1 MKKCSKT
8 SYKSDNIIKK
18 RIKSLIRGFLFSFL
32 LTVPIALILSAAMA
46 LTDFPEE
53 YLSPAVL
60 ITVALSIVLSGIL
73 TTAPEENLGWVGGS
87 LAGFLYMAVITAVRW
102 CLEGRVYMDK
112 DIITEEVNA
121 EYLKGFIYYV
131 RGVRVMLDMD
141 LAKIYGYSTKDFNRQ
156 VKNNIEKFEQ
166 DFMFQLTNE
175 ECEILRCKNSTS
187 SWGGRR
193 YNPYAFTEQGIYM
206 LMTVLKGELAT
217 KQSKALIRIF
227 KQMKDYIVDNQPLLG
242 QREYLQLSLQTTQN
256 TQDLLDLRKSLSAV
270 DDKVA
275 SIIDT
280 LGNVVTK
287 SELAN
292 VMLDF
297 SNPTVRRGWLILNGQ
312 PVESDLAYQQIYA
325 TAKKT
330 IFVVDNYIG
339 LKTLVLLKEVSANVK
354 ITVFSDNIGNRLHQA
369 EFNDF
374 CREYPDVSVSLQTS
388 GGIFHDRYIVID
400 YQTADEQIYH
410 CGASSKDGGNK
421 VTTITAVTDGC
432 IYHPVIDQL
441 LNNPVLVLR

>member
-1 MKKCSKT
+1 
-8 SYKSDNIIKK
+8 
-18 RIKSLIRGFLFSFL
+18 
-32 LTVPIALILSAAMA
+32 
-46 LTDFPEE
+46 
-53 YLSPAVL
+53 
-60 ITVALSIVLSGIL
+60 
-73 TTAPEENLGWVGGS
+73 
-87 LAGFLYMAVITAVRW
+87 
-102 CLEGRVYMDK
+102 MDK
-112 DIITEEVNA
+112 DIIAQEINA
-121 EYLKGFIYYV
+121 EYLKGYIYSIK
-131 RGVRVMLDMD
+131 GVRVMLDMD

-166 DFMFQLTNE
+166 DFMFQLSDE

-206 LMTVLKGELAT
+206 LMTVLKGDLAT

-275 SIIDT
+275 DIIGA
-280 LGNVVTK
+280 L
-287 SELAN
+287 
-292 VMLDF
+292 
-297 SNPTVRRGWLILNGQ
+297 
-312 PVESDLAYQQIYA
+312 
-325 TAKKT
+325 
-330 IFVVDNYIG
+330 G
-339 LKTLVLLKEVSANVK
+339 LKTLVLLKDVPANVNVV
-354 ITVFSDNIGNRLHQA
+354 VFSDNIGNRLHQA

-374 CREYPDVSVSLQTS
+374 CREYPNVTISLQTS

-421 VTTITAVTDGC
+421 VTTITAVTDGA

-441 LNNPVLVLR
+441 VQNPVLTLR

>member
-1 MKKCSKT
+1 MNK
-8 SYKSDNIIKK
+8 DA
-18 RIKSLIRGFLFSFL
+18 
-32 LTVPIALILSAAMA
+32 IA
-46 LTDFPEE
+46 
-53 YLSPAVL
+53 
-60 ITVALSIVLSGIL
+60 
-73 TTAPEENLGWVGGS
+73 
-87 LAGFLYMAVITAVRW
+87 
-102 CLEGRVYMDK
+102 
-112 DIITEEVNA
+112 EEVNA
-121 EYLKGFIYYV
+121 EYLKRCIYDV
-131 RGVRVMLDMD
+131 RGVRIMFDAD

-166 DFMFQLTNE
+166 DFMFQLTDE

-227 KQMKDYIVDNQPLLG
+227 KQMKDYIIDNQSLLG

-312 PVESDLAYQQIYA
+312 PVESDLAYRQIYS
-325 TAKKT
+325 TAKKM

-339 LKTLVLLKEVSANVK
+339 LKTLVLLKDVPANVK
-354 ITVFSDNIGNRLHQA
+354 ITIFSDNIGNRLHQA

-374 CREYPDVSVSLQTS
+374 CREYPNVSVSLQTS
-388 GGIFHDRYIVID
+388 GGIFHDRYIVVD
-400 YQTADEQIYH
+400 YQTANEQVCH
-410 CGASSKDGGNK
+410 CGASSKDGGDK
-421 VTTITAVTDGC
+421 VTTITAVTDGG
-432 IYHPVIDQL
+432 IYHSVIDQL
-441 LNNPVLVLR
+441 LSNPVLILR

>member
-1 MKKCSKT
+1 M
-8 SYKSDNIIKK
+8 N
-18 RIKSLIRGFLFSFL
+18 
-32 LTVPIALILSAAMA
+32 
-46 LTDFPEE
+46 
-53 YLSPAVL
+53 
-60 ITVALSIVLSGIL
+60 
-73 TTAPEENLGWVGGS
+73 
-87 LAGFLYMAVITAVRW
+87 
-102 CLEGRVYMDK
+102 K
-112 DIITEEVNA
+112 DIIAQEINA
-121 EYLKGFIYYV
+121 EYLKGYIYNI

-141 LAKIYGYSTKDFNRQ
+141 LAQIYGYSTKDFNRQ

-166 DFMFQLTNE
+166 DFMFQLSDE

-206 LMTVLKGELAT
+206 LMTVLKGDLAT

-275 SIIDT
+275 DIIGA

-297 SNPTVRRGWLILNGQ
+297 GNPSVRRGWLILNGQ

-330 IFVVDNYIG
+330 IF
-339 LKTLVLLKEVSANVK
+339 
-354 ITVFSDNIGNRLHQA
+354 
-369 EFNDF
+369 
-374 CREYPDVSVSLQTS
+374 EYPNVTISLQTS

-421 VTTITAVTDGC
+421 VTTITAVTDGA

-441 LNNPVLVLR
+441 VQNPVLTLR

>member
-1 MKKCSKT
+1 MEK
-8 SYKSDNIIKK
+8 NI
-18 RIKSLIRGFLFSFL
+18 
-32 LTVPIALILSAAMA
+32 
-46 LTDFPEE
+46 
-53 YLSPAVL
+53 
-60 ITVALSIVLSGIL
+60 VA
-73 TTAPEENLGWVGGS
+73 
-87 LAGFLYMAVITAVRW
+87 
-102 CLEGRVYMDK
+102 
-112 DIITEEVNA
+112 EEVDA
-121 EYLKGFIYYV
+121 EYLKGVIYYV

-141 LAKIYGYSTKDFNRQ
+141 LAKIYGYSTKNFNRQ

-166 DFMFQLTNE
+166 DFMFQLTDE

-227 KQMKDYIVDNQPLLG
+227 KQMKDYIVDNQPLLR
-242 QREYLQLSLQTTQN
+242 QREYLQLSLQTTRN
-256 TQDLLDLRKSLSAV
+256 TQDLLDLRKSLSSV

-280 LGNVVTK
+280 LGDVVTK

-292 VMLDF
+292 VMQDF
-297 SNPTVRRGWLILNGQ
+297 SHPTIRREWLILNGQ
-312 PVESDLAYQQIYA
+312 PVESGLAYQQIYA
-325 TAKKT
+325 TARRT

-339 LKTLVLLKEVSANVK
+339 LKTLVLLKDVPADVK
-354 ITVFSDNIGNRLHQA
+354 VTVFSDNIRNRLHQA

-388 GGIFHDRYIVID
+388 GGVFHDRYIVID

-421 VTTITAVTDGC
+421 VTTITAVTDGD
-432 IYHPVIDQL
+432 IYHTVIDRL
-441 LNNPVLVLR
+441 LNNPVLILR

>member
-1 MKKCSKT
+1 
-8 SYKSDNIIKK
+8 
-18 RIKSLIRGFLFSFL
+18 
-32 LTVPIALILSAAMA
+32 
-46 LTDFPEE
+46 
-53 YLSPAVL
+53 
-60 ITVALSIVLSGIL
+60 
-73 TTAPEENLGWVGGS
+73 
-87 LAGFLYMAVITAVRW
+87 
-102 CLEGRVYMDK
+102 
-112 DIITEEVNA
+112 
-121 EYLKGFIYYV
+121 
-131 RGVRVMLDMD
+131 MLDMD
-141 LAKIYGYSTKDFNRQ
+141 LAQIYGYSTKDFNRQ

-166 DFMFQLTNE
+166 DFMFQLSDE

-193 YNPYAFTEQGIYM
+193 YNPFAFTEQGIYM
-206 LMTVLKGELAT
+206 LMTVLKGDLAT

-275 SIIDT
+275 DIIGA

-297 SNPTVRRGWLILNGQ
+297 GNPSVRRGWLILNGQ

-330 IFVVDNYIG
+330 IF
-339 LKTLVLLKEVSANVK
+339 
-354 ITVFSDNIGNRLHQA
+354 
-369 EFNDF
+369 
-374 CREYPDVSVSLQTS
+374 EYPNVTISLQTS

-421 VTTITAVTDGC
+421 VTTITAVTDGA

-441 LNNPVLVLR
+441 VQNQVLTLR

>member
-1 MKKCSKT
+1 
-8 SYKSDNIIKK
+8 
-18 RIKSLIRGFLFSFL
+18 
-32 LTVPIALILSAAMA
+32 
-46 LTDFPEE
+46 
-53 YLSPAVL
+53 
-60 ITVALSIVLSGIL
+60 
-73 TTAPEENLGWVGGS
+73 
-87 LAGFLYMAVITAVRW
+87 
-102 CLEGRVYMDK
+102 MDK
-112 DIITEEVNA
+112 DIIAVEVNA

-131 RGVRVMLDMD
+131 RGVRVMLDRD

-166 DFMFQLTNE
+166 DFMFQLTDE
-175 ECEILRCKNSTS
+175 ECEILRCKNYNS

-227 KQMKDYIVDNQPLLG
+227 KQMKDYIVDNQSLLG

-297 SNPTVRRGWLILNGQ
+297 SNPTVRSCLLYT
-312 PVESDLAYQQIYA
+312 SDA
-325 TAKKT
+325 
-330 IFVVDNYIG
+330 
-339 LKTLVLLKEVSANVK
+339 
-354 ITVFSDNIGNRLHQA
+354 
-369 EFNDF
+369 
-374 CREYPDVSVSLQTS
+374 
-388 GGIFHDRYIVID
+388 
-400 YQTADEQIYH
+400 ADE
-410 CGASSKDGGNK
+410 
-421 VTTITAVTDGC
+421 
-432 IYHPVIDQL
+432 
-441 LNNPVLVLR
+441 

>member
-1 MKKCSKT
+1 
-8 SYKSDNIIKK
+8 
-18 RIKSLIRGFLFSFL
+18 
-32 LTVPIALILSAAMA
+32 
-46 LTDFPEE
+46 
-53 YLSPAVL
+53 
-60 ITVALSIVLSGIL
+60 
-73 TTAPEENLGWVGGS
+73 
-87 LAGFLYMAVITAVRW
+87 
-102 CLEGRVYMDK
+102 
-112 DIITEEVNA
+112 
-121 EYLKGFIYYV
+121 
-131 RGVRVMLDMD
+131 MLDMD
-141 LAKIYGYSTKDFNRQ
+141 LAQIYGYSTKDFNRQ

-166 DFMFQLTNE
+166 DFMFQLSDE

-206 LMTVLKGELAT
+206 LMTVLKGDLAT
-217 KQSKALIRIF
+217 KQSK
-227 KQMKDYIVDNQPLLG
+227 
-242 QREYLQLSLQTTQN
+242 E
-256 TQDLLDLRKSLSAV
+256 DLLDLRKSLSAV

-275 SIIDT
+275 DIIGA

-297 SNPTVRRGWLILNGQ
+297 GNPSVRRGWLILNGQ

-339 LKTLVLLKEVSANVK
+339 LKTLVLLKDVPTNVNVV
-354 ITVFSDNIGNRLHQA
+354 VFSDNIGNRLHQA

-374 CREYPDVSVSLQTS
+374 CREYPNVTISLQTS

-421 VTTITAVTDGC
+421 VTTITAVTDGA

-441 LNNPVLVLR
+441 VQNPVLTLR

>member
-1 MKKCSKT
+1 MNMEK
-8 SYKSDNIIKK
+8 NI
-18 RIKSLIRGFLFSFL
+18 
-32 LTVPIALILSAAMA
+32 
-46 LTDFPEE
+46 
-53 YLSPAVL
+53 
-60 ITVALSIVLSGIL
+60 VA
-73 TTAPEENLGWVGGS
+73 
-87 LAGFLYMAVITAVRW
+87 
-102 CLEGRVYMDK
+102 
-112 DIITEEVNA
+112 EEVNA
-121 EYLKGFIYYV
+121 EFLKGFIYCV

-166 DFMFQLTNE
+166 DFMFQLTDE

-193 YNPYAFTEQGIYM
+193 YSPYAFTEQGIYM

-217 KQSKALIRIF
+217 RQSKALIRIF
-227 KQMKDYIVDNQPLLG
+227 KQMKDYIVDNQPLLR
-242 QREYLQLSLQTTQN
+242 QREYLQLSLQTTRN
-256 TQDLLDLRKSLSAV
+256 TQDLLDLRKSLSSV

-280 LGNVVTK
+280 LGDVVTK

-292 VMLDF
+292 VMQDF
-297 SNPTVRRGWLILNGQ
+297 IHPTIRREWLILNGQ
-312 PVESDLAYQQIYA
+312 PVESGLAYQQIYA
-325 TAKKT
+325 TARRT

-339 LKTLVLLKEVSANVK
+339 LKTLVLLKDVPADVK
-354 ITVFSDNIGNRLHQA
+354 VTVFSDNIGNRLHQA

-388 GGIFHDRYIVID
+388 GGVFHDRYIVID

-421 VTTITAVTDGC
+421 VTTITAVTDGD
-432 IYHPVIDQL
+432 IYHTVIDQL
-441 LNNPVLVLR
+441 LNNPVLILR

>member
-1 MKKCSKT
+1 MNMEK
-8 SYKSDNIIKK
+8 NI
-18 RIKSLIRGFLFSFL
+18 
-32 LTVPIALILSAAMA
+32 
-46 LTDFPEE
+46 
-53 YLSPAVL
+53 
-60 ITVALSIVLSGIL
+60 VA
-73 TTAPEENLGWVGGS
+73 
-87 LAGFLYMAVITAVRW
+87 
-102 CLEGRVYMDK
+102 
-112 DIITEEVNA
+112 EEVNA
-121 EYLKGFIYYV
+121 EFLKGFIYCV

-166 DFMFQLTNE
+166 DFMFQLTDE

-193 YNPYAFTEQGIYM
+193 YSPYAFTEQGIYM
-206 LMTVLKGELAT
+206 LMTVAT
-217 KQSKALIRIF
+217 RQSKALIRIF
-227 KQMKDYIVDNQPLLG
+227 KQMKDYIVDNQPLLR
-242 QREYLQLSLQTTQN
+242 QREYLQLSLQTTRN
-256 TQDLLDLRKSLSAV
+256 TQDLLDLRKSLSSV

-280 LGNVVTK
+280 LGDVVTK

-292 VMLDF
+292 VMQDF
-297 SNPTVRRGWLILNGQ
+297 SHPTIRREWLILNGQ
-312 PVESDLAYQQIYA
+312 PVESGLAYQQIYA
-325 TAKKT
+325 TARRT

-339 LKTLVLLKEVSANVK
+339 LKTLVLLKDVPADVK
-354 ITVFSDNIGNRLHQA
+354 VTVFSDNIGNRLHQA

-388 GGIFHDRYIVID
+388 GGVFHDRYIVID

-421 VTTITAVTDGC
+421 VTTITAVTDGD
-432 IYHPVIDQL
+432 IYHTVIDRL
-441 LNNPVLVLR
+441 LNNPVLILR